1 MNTTNAQLLFN
12 AASTI
17 LESAK
22 TLQKGASKGKVAMD
36 NFSRFSASV
45 HSFQVYTFMD
55 PDFEGLVALETFKE
69 AVKTYE
75 NHYVILRN
83 TIDQDVDQKG
93 AKADFQALE
102 ESLTNLKNALEIA

>member
-1 MNTTNAQLLFN
+1 MNSTNAQLLFD
-12 AASTI
+12 AATTI

-22 TLQKGASKGKVAMD
+22 TLQKNASKGKEAMD

-55 PDFEGLVALETFKE
+55 PDFESLVALTKFKE
-69 AVKTYE
+69 AITTYE

-83 TIDQDVDQKG
+83 TIDQDVDQKA
-93 AKADFQALE
+93 AKADFEALG
-102 ESLTNLKNALEIA
+102 ESLTALKVALELA